1 MVVYRWCEGETIHG
15 ETRTNS
21 STLQGGE
28 KEA

>member
-1 MVVYRWCEGETIHG
+1 MVVYMWREGETIHG
-15 ETRTNS
+15 KIRTNS